1 MTDDKIID
9 NAKNLLET
17 WKDGSLKIG
26 SLGYKFRYYQFINI
40 AYLYLNGVDAKNPD
54 LMSPKNPHHFIPD
67 FVDSLNKINE
77 QTRIDFRELGFLVE
91 GHSELAKYIAKAA
104 NRKTLTVNNDW
115 TEVMERATDDANWY
129 GSGFKMIYEDSK
141 GVQQHRHVSPW
152 DIVWNLYDFKK
163 SPKMKVISRTVKEV
177 LENPRY
183 SKTSKTA
190 LRELYPEDKDKETQI
205 QLFQYVDE
213 ENMYIIDLANELVM
227 MKGDRPRGL
236 HFSKYDHEYRRGFND
251 APGRGI
257 FEKIMNVIVQNKVA
271 RERYNEVEA
280 ITTKLLMAK
289 VVDGKNDKV
298 QNKQA
303 HQLKTGLIIPV
314 TNADNIPVPI
324 NMGGQAQLNELNAK
338 ISETRELTRS
348 MLNVPDV
355 LTGDSKTLGANA
367 SGIAIQSLAEYASS
381 VHKDVKKRYA
391 RVAEKEYRDFIMPYN
406 LQVFDS
412 EDNIREYLDTVEW
425 NVVRRNIIDYQL
437 AVKQAEL
444 LGSGVPPLEVEQALE
459 DERERLERD
468 MKNKKIIS
476 KEILEALRDDVQ
488 SIQIVISG
496 EQASRQVKNEFIER
510 VRNDYLAN
518 PQVFGDPR
526 YIGILKKGAKNL
538 GIDELEVTEF
548 INDIQ

>member
-9 NAKNLLET
+9 KAKNLLET
-17 WKDGSLKIG
+17 WQHGSLKIG
-26 SLGYKFRYYQFINI
+26 NLGYQFRYYQFINI

-54 LMSPKNPHHFIPD
+54 LMSPKNPHHFISD
-67 FVDSLNKINE
+67 FIDSLTKINE
-77 QTRIDFRELGFLVE
+77 QTRIDFKELGFLVE

-115 TEVMERATDDANWY
+115 TEVMERTTDDANWY
-129 GSGFKMIYEDSK
+129 GSGFKMIYEDAK

-152 DIVWNLYDFKK
+152 NIVWNLYDFKA
-163 SPKMKVISRTVKEV
+163 SPKMKVLNRTVEQV
-177 LENPRY
+177 LKNKRY
-183 SKTSKTA
+183 SKTAKAA
-190 LRELYPEDKDKETQI
+190 LRDEYPTDEDKQKQI
-205 QLFQYVDE
+205 QLFQYIDTE
-213 ENMYIIDLANELVM
+213 KMYIIDLANDLVL
-227 MKGDRPRGL
+227 MKGDRPKGL

-251 APGRGI
+251 APGRGV
-257 FEKIMNVIVQNKVA
+257 FEKIMNVIVQNKIA

-289 VVDGKNDKV
+289 VVDGKGDKV
-298 QNKQA
+298 QNKQS
-303 HQLKTGLIIPV
+303 QNLKTGLIIPV
-314 TNADNIPVPI
+314 TSSDNIPQPI

-355 LTGDSKTLGANA
+355 LNGDSKTLGANA
-367 SGIAIQSLAEYASS
+367 SGVAIQSLAEYASS

-406 LQVFDS
+406 LQVFNS
-412 EDNIREYLDTVEW
+412 EDNIRKYLDTVEW
-425 NVVRRNIIDYQL
+425 NVVKRNIIDYQL

-444 LGSGVPPLEVEQALE
+444 LGSGVPPEEVEQMLI
-459 DERERLERD
+459 DEEERLKRE

-476 KEILEALRDDVQ
+476 KDILEALREDVQ
-488 SIQIVISG
+488 DIQIVISG
-496 EQASRQVKNEFIER
+496 EQVSRSVKSEFFGKIR
-510 VRNDYLAN
+510 DNYLAN
-518 PQVFGDPR
+518 PQLLDDRKFVA
-526 YIGILKKGAKNL
+526 ILKKEAKNL
-538 GIDELEVTEF
+538 GLDELEVTEF